1 MFCRQYSYIMEIQHS
16 FNVLIPQDV
25 YYARI
30 FEVQNWALFTK
41 VKKNGIL
48 SDSKRSGFITDFELV
63 FDTATLIILCFRM
76 TNARVC
82 KQSFKYDLFY
92 RMYLPYIKEKKER
105 GHQGR
110 PKQNPLGEKI
120 VLQKNAKKNVKQK
133 KGNDSHTK
141 PTRKKAKRR
150 VRLKPMQGSK
160 KKQHY
165 LLTCGKLKTKSRND
179 GSRGSNRCSACP
191 ESISLPLSQ

>member
-1 MFCRQYSYIMEIQHS
+1 MEIQHS

-63 FDTATLIILCFRM
+63 LDTATLIILCFRM

-120 VLQKNAKKNVKQK
+120 VLQKNAKKMSN
-133 KGNDSHTK
+133 
-141 PTRKKAKRR
+141 RKKEMTVILNPHER
-150 VRLKPMQGSK
+150 
-160 KKQHY
+160 KQ
-165 LLTCGKLKTKSRND
+165 NE
-179 GSRGSNRCSACP
+179 
-191 ESISLPLSQ
+191 ESD